1 MPILSIAVITMN
13 REEQLRDALNSCL
26 MCKLF
31 SDTQFVI
38 IDNASTDST
47 DIVVKD
53 VFSNSTYSLYYEK
66 MQNNLG
72 VGGGRNYAY
81 NKSNGEY
88 VYFLDDDA
96 IIDYKNN
103 PDFFIDAIKIFEKNP
118 KIATLTSQIYD
129 KSWNSNRINIAGKM
143 VYTGVYLCK
152 SFCGGSHFL
161 RKKFF
166 EKDPYLSNKYGCEE
180 LLPSLKV
187 FNEGY
192 YNVFCPDLLVFH
204 CPKTD
209 KWNFKNSNNYNIVIK
224 ECSIPYAIKL
234 MMYPRISYLFLFLAY
249 SRRCKK
255 YLKHIP
261 DGKKKADDMV
271 KDILIKYHIDYRISI
286 NTLIFMFRNFKLS
299 IF

>member
-13 REEQLRDALNSCL
+13 REKQLRDALNSCL

-47 DIVVKD
+47 DIVIKD
-53 VFSNSTYSLYYEK
+53 VFSNSSYPVYYEK
-66 MQNNLG
+66 MPNNLG
-72 VGGGRNYAY
+72 VGGGRNHAY
-81 NKSNGEY
+81 NKSNGKY

-96 IIDYKNN
+96 IIDFKNN
-103 PDFFIDAIKIFEKNP
+103 PDFFIDAIKILDRNP
-118 KIATLTSQIYD
+118 KIVTLTTQIFD
-129 KSWNSNRINIAGKM
+129 NSWNSNRINIAGKM
-143 VYTGVYLCK
+143 IYPDVYLCK

-161 RKKFF
+161 RKNFF
-166 EKDPYLSNKYGCEE
+166 ENDPYLSNKYGCEE

-192 YNVFCPDLLVFH
+192 YNVFCPKLLVFH
-204 CPKTD
+204 CPKID
-209 KWNFKNSNNYNIVIK
+209 KWNFKNSDNYNIVIK
-224 ECSIPYAIKL
+224 ECSIPFAIKL
-234 MMYPRISYLFLFLAY
+234 MMYPKISYLFLYLAY
-249 SRRCKK
+249 SQRCKK

-261 DGKKKADDMV
+261 EGKKKANEMV
-271 KDILIKYHIDYRISI
+271 KDILKRYHINYRISI
-286 NTLIFMFRNFKLS
+286 NTLIFMFRNFKLT